1 MADDPLE
8 AYLAAKAQLDDTAH
22 RLAEIGQLIH
32 AVGQAL
38 MRSPPNLVVNDANFP
53 AELLLAGRVV
63 TLSPERWPTIE
74 SLRSALCGYRD
85 AEANA
90 HELYQRLSPEAR
102 SIVNEP
108 GTRHAKPNVAL

>member
-1 MADDPLE
+1 MADDSLE

-22 RLAEIGQLIH
+22 QVVEIGQLVH

-53 AELLLAGRVV
+53 AELVLAGRVV

-85 AEANA
+85 AEATA

-108 GTRHAKPNVAL
+108 GTRYAKPNVAL

>member
-1 MADDPLE
+1 VADDPLE

-90 HELYQRLSPEAR
+90 HELYQRLSPEAC

-108 GTRHAKPNVAL
+108 GTRQAKPNVVS